1 MDNDELID
9 IEESQFVTPPLY
21 LRVWWRFWGSPA
33 TYHHGWRYWREGLY
47 MWIAARLPA
56 EIVSR
61 AAMRMVGFA
70 DDQGIPSYDIVNV
83 ASYWDSHHA
92 PAAAPTEGG

>member
-1 MDNDELID
+1 
-9 IEESQFVTPPLY
+9 
-21 LRVWWRFWGSPA
+21 
-33 TYHHGWRYWREGLY
+33 